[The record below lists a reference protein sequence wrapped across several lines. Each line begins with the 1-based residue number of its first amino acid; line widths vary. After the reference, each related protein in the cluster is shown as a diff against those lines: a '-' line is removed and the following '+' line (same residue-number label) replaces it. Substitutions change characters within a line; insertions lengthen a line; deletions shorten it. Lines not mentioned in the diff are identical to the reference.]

1 MAILPP
7 IPDAGAVGPT
17 PRRTAVG
24 RSQLAMVGRTQ
35 LATASCLMAA
45 RLTVVLAAA
54 ASHAAPRAASLGP
67 RHRRGGTAHAIVV
80 KGPMLAFT
88 RAALAH
94 YLESMPAV
102 GVVFSHNNGTGGSAC
117 SVPFLEQLSRRFP
130 ATFDYVIAEPPPR
143 LGLGF
148 RNAQREACYH
158 GVRRAIERWSPRWI
172 LVHRPDG
179 AFVQDDVW
187 VAPNVSLP
195 LFGGPGLNAMERL
208 AMVGA
213 AQPPVDGSPPP
224 SLRHVRRLGTCP
236 TQVRVRACVR
246 PGHHHHGTLTASRRH
261 QNQHSRHRFTSDGSD
276 EF

>member
-7 IPDAGAVGPT
+7 IPDAGAAGPP
-17 PRRTAVG
+17 PRRTA
-24 RSQLAMVGRTQ
+24 VGRTQ

-45 RLTVVLAAA
+45 RLTAVLAAA

-67 RHRRGGTAHAIVV
+67 QHRRGGTAHAIVV

-94 YLESMPAV
+94 YLETMPAV

-195 LFGGPGLNAMERL
+195 LFGGPGLNAMQRL
-208 AMVGA
+208 AMIGA

-224 SLRHVRRLGTCP
+224 SLRHVHRLGTCP

-246 PGHHHHGTLTASRRH
+246 PGNHHHGAR
-261 QNQHSRHRFTSDGSD
+261 
-276 EF
+276 